1 MFGETYITRDM
12 CLGKHLSLGICV
24 LGNTYHEGYVF
35 GETPITRD
43 MCLGKHLSLGIRVWG
58 NTYH

>member
-1 MFGETYITRDM
+1 MFGETSITRDMCLGKHLSEGICVSGNTYHYGYVFGETNITRDM

-24 LGNTYHEGYVF
+24 
-35 GETPITRD
+35 
-43 MCLGKHLSLGIRVWG
+43 WG